1 MISIIIIQAQ
11 ETPELLW
18 KGIIENKDRL
28 QNAFENKGR
37 LLYLSK
43 RINYN
48 EANLSVHV
56 AEPNILGSFIAQ
68 KLAKIKEVTSLWVVN
83 MLQPDFFPVPK
94 DTRHMK
100 RYTITLKI
108 FPSRLDEVYGKI
120 SRHDYPEWIKPIYV
134 AYTFHLF
141 NDGIQFSVLSDKDDA
156 EFRKYINTSID
167 SIPGVLKSAVFGIE
181 KTYPFITYNEWQEYA
196 SQHPFAVDW
205 DERNMIDQLYERR
218 A

>member
-11 ETPELLW
+11 ENPELLW
-18 KGIIENKDRL
+18 KGIIENKDKL
-28 QNAFENKGR
+28 QSAFENKGK

-56 AEPNILGSFIAQ
+56 ADPNILGRFIAHN
-68 KLAKIKEVTSLWVVN
+68 LAKIKGATSIWVVN

-100 RYTITLKI
+100 RYIITLKI
-108 FPSRLDEVYGKI
+108 FPSRLDEVYDKI
-120 SRHDYPEWIKPIYV
+120 SKPDFPDWVQPIYL

-141 NDGIQFSVLSDKDDA
+141 NDCIQFSVLSGKDDA
-156 EFRKYINTSID
+156 EFRKYINTAID
-167 SIPGVLKSAVFGIE
+167 GIPGVLKSAVFQVE
-181 KTYPFITYNEWQEYA
+181 KTHPFITYEEWQEYA
-196 SQHPFAVDW
+196 SQHPFVVDW
-205 DERNMIDQLYERR
+205 DERNMIDQLYEKR